1 MHLET
6 AQKTNR
12 NHGGADVCW
21 LIGSLKDTLIAA
33 PFSWKWNETAFM
45 KHTLETK
52 IYDQEGNS
60 TSSGEMTF
68 FIFHNPLKF
77 K

>member
-1 MHLET
+1 MPY
-6 AQKTNR
+6 
-12 NHGGADVCW
+12 ADIKICIADSFDFYVD
-21 LIGSLKDTLIAA
+21 GTLKDTLTAA
-33 PFSWKWNETAFM
+33 PFSWKWNEKAFM